1 MCLSSQ
7 QFCVILLSSTLC
19 SCPFTKKLIQELG
32 CASISTE
39 LYYLQ
44 DLSSYQKVTSYA
56 NHISQSSLMIVISV
70 GCNLTCLIKP

>member
-1 MCLSSQ
+1 MYTKTKLLLDPLVPENWMCLSSQ
-7 QFCVILLSSTLC
+7 QFCVILLSSMLC

-56 NHISQSSLMIVISV
+56 NHI
-70 GCNLTCLIKP
+70 